1 MNILGISA
9 HYHDAAAALIQNG
22 IVTAA
27 AQEERFTRKKQDESF
42 PKNAIRYCLES
53 QGVPKNGIDAVVFYD
68 KPIDKFVRILK
79 THFAVAPGSL
89 RTFLKAMP
97 KWVRKNLWIKLEVAD
112 VLSELGYDVPEA
124 VLFTEHHESHAASA
138 FFASP
143 YQEAAVV
150 TLDGVGEWPT
160 ATIGVG
166 EGNRLRILREH
177 NFPHSIGLLYS
188 AFTQYT
194 GFKVN
199 SDEYKVM
206 GLAPYG
212 HPRYVDRILE
222 HIVSLNEDG
231 SFLLNMRYFNY
242 LGGQTMI
249 NKAFEE
255 LFEAPARKPESEMT
269 QHMADVA
276 RSIQE
281 VTELIVSR
289 VVREAHRLT
298 GKPNLCLAGGVAL
311 NCVANGKLLKNGPFQ
326 SIFVAPAAHDAGAAL
341 GAALTAWHH
350 VYDKPRVVDGINDSM
365 QGCYLGP
372 QATDD
377 EVEALLKKER
387 CPYVKLSDAEWAPY
401 VAKLLASGGIVGMFK
416 GRMEFGPRALGN
428 RSILAD
434 PRMADAPSRINRR
447 IKFREAFR
455 PFAPAVLEECASE
468 YFELQGT
475 SPYMLFT
482 APVTAARRSPQP
494 PDDLNQPFRERLA
507 RPRSDIPGVTHLDY
521 SARIQTVSRRTNPAF
536 HALISAFKEITGYG
550 VVINTSMNVRG
561 EPIVCRPEEAYRCF
575 MKTGMDHLVLE
586 HFVISKPGVSSSSH
600 EASTLSPLAIS

>member
-1 MNILGISA
+1 
-9 HYHDAAAALIQNG
+9 
-22 IVTAA
+22 
-27 AQEERFTRKKQDESF
+27 
-42 PKNAIRYCLES
+42 
-53 QGVPKNGIDAVVFYD
+53 
-68 KPIDKFVRILK
+68 
-79 THFAVAPGSL
+79 
-89 RTFLKAMP
+89 
-97 KWVRKNLWIKLEVAD
+97 
-112 VLSELGYDVPEA
+112 
-124 VLFTEHHESHAASA
+124 
-138 FFASP
+138 
-143 YQEAAVV
+143 
-150 TLDGVGEWPT
+150 
-160 ATIGVG
+160 VG

-298 GKPNLCLAGGVAL
+298 GKANLCLAGGVAL